1 MTRREAQEILLACRP
16 GREDLADP
24 QVAAAL
30 ELARTD
36 PALREWYERHCAWD
50 AAVRQ
55 GLGSI
60 PVPADLK
67 YAILTGERIVP
78 GPAHW
83 WQRRGVLVAAAAVL
97 VFLITLGVLFLNR
110 GKSTNSF
117 AQFRR
122 SMIGTAL
129 REYRMD
135 LQTNDMREIRTFLGR
150 RGAPADYSVPAG
162 LEKLKLT
169 GCGVLDW
176 QGKPVTMVCFER
188 NDINLL
194 WMFVM
199 KVADWKDRPPSQA
212 QFEKVITCATASWTE
227 GDTVYVVASEVDE
240 AALRKLL

>member
-1 MTRREAQEILLACRP
+1 MPWADRSPVSGPYRAVLSGGSFVSGNCRHPGHSARHGEVPHRTRHCSIAKRGPPAPQTEGGMTRREAQEILLACRP

-30 ELARTD
+30 ELTRTD
-36 PALREWYERHCAWD
+36 PALREWYEKHRAWD

-83 WQRRGVLVAAAAVL
+83 WQRRGVLVAAAAIL

-150 RGAPADYSVPAG
+150 RG
-162 LEKLKLT
+162 
-169 GCGVLDW
+169 
-176 QGKPVTMVCFER
+176 
-188 NDINLL
+188 
-194 WMFVM
+194 
-199 KVADWKDRPPSQA
+199 
-212 QFEKVITCATASWTE
+212 
-227 GDTVYVVASEVDE
+227 
-240 AALRKLL
+240 